1 MELARNF
8 SSPAASSSPVERE
21 SGPFTF
27 LEFFAGGG
35 MARAGLGTKWRCLF
49 ANDADPRKCAA
60 YERNWGAGSILRGDV
75 ARLATAD
82 IPGPAD
88 LAWASF
94 PCQDLSLAGT
104 GAGLSGARSGTFWP
118 FWTLIRALNA
128 ESRGPRIVVL
138 ENVVG
143 ALTSHGGRDFAA
155 IAGALAKEGFRFGAL
170 VIDARLFLP
179 QSRPR
184 LFVIALSRGAN
195 APANLVGDSLAA
207 PRALRAAVEG
217 LDRRTRSLWTWWRLP
232 EPPRRNLFLSDII
245 EDKPENV
252 EWHSKA
258 ETARLVSLMSTA
270 HRARL
275 DRARRSGA
283 REVGAV
289 YRRTRVDALGGKVQR
304 AEIRFDGVAGCLR
317 TSRGGSS
324 RQTIL
329 IVEGRKTRSRLL
341 SPREAARLMGLAEDY
356 ALPARYNEAYDLVG
370 DGVAVPVV
378 RHLAETLLEP
388 LLISQ

>member
-1 MELARNF
+1 
-8 SSPAASSSPVERE
+8 
-21 SGPFTF
+21 
-27 LEFFAGGG
+27 
-35 MARAGLGTKWRCLF
+35 
-49 ANDADPRKCAA
+49 
-60 YERNWGAGSILRGDV
+60 
-75 ARLATAD
+75 
-82 IPGPAD
+82 
-88 LAWASF
+88 
-94 PCQDLSLAGT
+94 
-104 GAGLSGARSGTFWP
+104 
-118 FWTLIRALNA
+118 
-128 ESRGPRIVVL
+128 VVL